1 MNVTVAAEH
10 GIAGLYEMYRG
21 AMEGHVNASRREA
34 WNDARERKQFYE
46 QLSVTSIR
54 VIRVDAKMAGFIDF
68 RRGPDGCRLHT
79 MIIAPDWQSKGVG
92 AIVIGRLRNEA
103 QALQQPLM
111 LSVLKTNPRA
121 RSFYERE
128 GFGITSST
136 QDHDHMTWPDGAR

>member
-1 MNVTVAAEH
+1 MNVTLAAEH
-10 GIAGLYEMYRG
+10 GLKGLYEMYRV

-54 VIRVDAKMAGFIDF
+54 VIRVDAEIAGFIDF
-68 RRGPDGCRLHT
+68 RPAADGCRLHT
-79 MIIAPDWQSKGVG
+79 MIIVPDWQSRGVG
-92 AIVIGRLRNEA
+92 AVVIERLRNEA
-103 QALQQPLM
+103 KALDQPLM

-128 GFGITSST
+128 GFSVTSST
-136 QDHDHMTWPDGAR
+136 QDHDDLTWPGAD

>member
-1 MNVTVAAEH
+1 MF
-10 GIAGLYEMYRG
+10 RG

-54 VIRVDAKMAGFIDF
+54 MIRVDAEVAGFIDF
-68 RRGPDGCRLHT
+68 RQGADGCRLHT
-79 MIIAPDWQSKGVG
+79 MIIVPAWQSKGVG
-92 AIVIGRLRNEA
+92 AIVIDRLRNEA
-103 QALQQPLM
+103 QALNQPLL

-128 GFGITSST
+128 GFCVTSSSP
-136 QDHDHMTWPDGAR
+136 DHDHMTWPEHS